1 MRGIIEGIVK
11 HMLNVILRLLHLELT
26 DDLFDSIM
34 QFVKFGLVGISNTF
48 VSYLVYIFS
57 LLMIRRLNLFAMSD
71 IFVAQIIAYILS
83 VLWSFLLNNRFVFR
97 KNRGKKELIKALVKT
112 YTSYFLSGIVI
123 NLILL
128 HIQVNL
134 LGVSEFVAPI
144 INLMITVPINFILNK
159 YWAFK

>member
-71 IFVAQIIAYILS
+71 IFVAPIIAYILS

>member
-128 HIQVNL
+128 YIQVNL

>member
-83 VLWSFLLNNRFVFR
+83 VLWSFF
-97 KNRGKKELIKALVKT
+97 AHP
-112 YTSYFLSGIVI
+112 YLSL
-123 NLILL
+123 LILRHNDVIKL
-128 HIQVNL
+128 IHH
-134 LGVSEFVAPI
+134 
-144 INLMITVPINFILNK
+144 T
-159 YWAFK
+159 W